1 MDLYV
6 GVDSGT
12 QGTRVLVMDEGGTV
26 LAKASSPHAMVAG
39 LPPGHMEQRP
49 EDWWSATVEAV
60 RACLADPRVDTRSIR
75 ARGVSGQQH
84 GLVPLDAESRVI
96 RPAKLWND
104 TSTAAEAQ
112 TIIDRLGGLE
122 RVIGLV
128 GNGVPPGFT
137 APKILWLKTHEPDN
151 YRKLSTV
158 LLPHDYLNF
167 RLTGARTMEYG
178 DASGTALMDVR
189 SRRWSRE
196 AVEAIDPGLMGKLPR
211 LQPSDEPAGRLSA
224 AASEELR
231 LGRGV
236 MISAGGGDNMMGAIG
251 TGNTR
256 PGVVTVSLGTSGTVY
271 AFSEKPVVDSLGEV
285 AAFCDSTNHWLPLVC
300 TMNVTVA
307 TDLARKAFSL
317 SYEGLEEAV
326 EGVPAGSDGL
336 LFLPYLTGE
345 RTPNIPNGRGVLY
358 GLTPGN
364 YETRHIARATVEGVT
379 LGLNYGLNRL
389 RQLGISPTEVRLT
402 GGGARNKAWRKV
414 AADIFDAEAVTL
426 AEDEGAAYGAAIQA
440 IWCHKKAEGE
450 NADIREITDELI
462 RLDEGSRV
470 KPDQVNVEK
479 YRGIQRRH
487 DALMRVLRGFFD
499 NN

>member
-1 MDLYV
+1 MDLYI

-12 QGTRVLVMDEGGTV
+12 QSTKALVMNSSGAV
-26 LAKASSPHAMVAG
+26 ISKASRAHTLICG

-49 EDWWSATVEAV
+49 EDWWLATVESIKE
-60 RACLADPRVDTRSIR
+60 CLADPKVDASKVR
-75 ARGVSGQQH
+75 AIGVSGQQH
-84 GLVPLDAESRVI
+84 GFVPLDAEGRVI

-112 TIIDRLGGLE
+112 TLIDRLGGLE
-122 RVIGLV
+122 RVISLI

-137 APKILWLKTHEPDN
+137 APKILWLKTHEPKN
-151 YRKLSTV
+151 YRRLSTV

-196 AVEAIDPGLMGKLPR
+196 AVEAVDPGLMGKLPG
-211 LQPSDEPAGRLSA
+211 LHPSDEPAGHLSA
-224 AASEELR
+224 RASDELGLSR
-231 LGRGV
+231 DVLV
-236 MISAGGGDNMMGAIG
+236 SAGGGDNMMGAIG

-271 AFSEKPVVDSLGEV
+271 AFSGEPVVDPRGEV

-307 TDLARKAFSL
+307 TDLAREAFSL

-326 EGVPAGSDGL
+326 EGIPAGSDGL

-345 RTPNIPNGRGVLY
+345 RTPNIPDGQGVLY
-358 GLTPGN
+358 GLTPSN
-364 YETRHIARATVEGVT
+364 YEPRHIARATVEGVT

-389 RQLGISPTEVRLT
+389 RELGISPTEVRLT
-402 GGGARNKAWRKV
+402 GGGAKNKAWRKV

-426 AEDEGAAYGAAIQA
+426 AEEEGAAYGAAIQA
-440 IWCHKKAEGE
+440 MWCHRRAQGE
-450 NADIREITDELI
+450 SVAVSEIADELI
-462 RLDEGSRV
+462 KLDEGSRV
-470 KPDQVNVEK
+470 RPNPMNAAK
-479 YRGIQRRH
+479 YREVQGRH
-487 DALMRVLRGFFD
+487 DSLREALRGFFD
-499 NN
+499 TL

>member
-12 QGTRVLVMDEGGTV
+12 QSTKALIMDAEGAVLV
-26 LAKASSPHAMVAG
+26 KASKPHTLIGG
-39 LPPGHMEQRP
+39 LPQGHMEQRP
-49 EDWWSATVEAV
+49 EDWWMATVESI
-60 RACLADPRVDTRSIR
+60 RECLADPMVDASKVKAI
-75 ARGVSGQQH
+75 GVSGQQH
-84 GLVPLDAESRVI
+84 GLVPLAADGRVI

-112 TIIDRLGGLE
+112 TLIDRLGGLE
-122 RVIGLV
+122 RVISLI

-137 APKILWLKTHEPDN
+137 ASKILWLKTYELEN
-151 YRKLSTV
+151 YRRLSTV
-158 LLPHDYLNF
+158 LLPHDYINF

-196 AVEAIDPGLMGKLPR
+196 AVEAVDPGLMEKLPK
-211 LQPSDEPAGRLSA
+211 LQPSDEPVGHLSA
-224 AASEELR
+224 GASEELGLSR
-231 LGRGV
+231 DVLV
-236 MISAGGGDNMMGAIG
+236 SAGGGDNMMGAIG

-271 AFSEKPVVDSLGEV
+271 AFSEKPVVDPTGEV

-307 TDLARKAFSL
+307 TDLACKAFSL

-326 EGVPAGSDGL
+326 ESVPADSDGL

-345 RTPNIPNGRGVLY
+345 RTPNIPGGRGVLY
-358 GLTPGN
+358 GLTPSN
-364 YETRHIARATVEGVT
+364 YEPRHIARATVEGVT

-389 RQLGISPTEVRLT
+389 RELGVNPAEIRLT
-402 GGGARNKAWRKV
+402 GGGARNKAWRRV
-414 AADIFDAEAVTL
+414 AADVFDADVVTL
-426 AEDEGAAYGAAIQA
+426 QEEEGAAYGAAIQA
-440 IWCHKKAEGE
+440 IWCHRRAQGE
-450 NADIREITDELI
+450 SVAASEITDELI
-462 RLDEGSRV
+462 KLDEDSRV
-470 KPDQVNVEK
+470 LPNPVNASK
-479 YRGIQRRH
+479 YKKVQRRH
-487 DALMRVLRGFFD
+487 DSLMGVLRDFF
-499 NN
+499 NT

>member
-12 QGTRVLVMDEGGTV
+12 QSTKALVMDACGTV
-26 LAKASSPHAMVAG
+26 LVKASRPHTLLGG

-49 EDWWSATVEAV
+49 EDWWLATVESI
-60 RACLADPRVDTRSIR
+60 RECLADPKVDASKVKAI
-75 ARGVSGQQH
+75 GVSGQQH
-84 GLVPLDAESRVI
+84 GFVPLDADGRVI

-112 TIIDRLGGLE
+112 ALIDGLGGLK

-137 APKILWLKTHEPDN
+137 APKILWLKTHEPEN
-151 YRKLSTV
+151 YRRLSTV

-196 AVEAIDPGLMGKLPR
+196 AVEAIDLGLMEKLPR
-211 LQPSDEPAGRLSA
+211 LQPSNKPAGRLSA
-224 AASEELR
+224 AASEELGLSR
-231 LGRGV
+231 SVLV
-236 MISAGGGDNMMGAIG
+236 SAGGGDNMMGAIG

-256 PGVVTVSLGTSGTVY
+256 PGVITVSLGTSGTVY
-271 AFSEKPVVDSLGEV
+271 AFSEKPIVDPRGEV
-285 AAFCDSTNHWLPLVC
+285 ATFCDSTNHWLPLVC

-307 TDLARKAFSL
+307 TDLARNAFSL

-345 RTPNIPNGRGVLY
+345 RTPNIPGGRGVLY
-358 GLTPGN
+358 GLTPSN
-364 YETRHIARATVEGVT
+364 YEPRHMARATVEGVT

-389 RQLGISPTEVRLT
+389 RELGISPTEVRLT
-402 GGGARNKAWRKV
+402 GGGARNRAWRRV
-414 AADIFDAEAVTL
+414 AADIFDADAVTL
-426 AEDEGAAYGAAIQA
+426 HEEEGAAYGAAIQA
-440 IWCHKKAEGE
+440 MWCHRRAQGE
-450 NADIREITDELI
+450 SVAVSEITDELI
-462 RLDEGSRV
+462 KLNEGSRV
-470 KPDQVNVEK
+470 SPNPMNAAK
-479 YRGIQRRH
+479 YRKVQGRH
-487 DALMRVLRGFFD
+487 DSLMKALRGFFD
-499 NN
+499 AL